1 LDWKQDDASRIASH
15 HGCAVGGVF
24 LVLAVEVPINQKGRD
39 FRLAIPKWHGNPRGT
54 RERKMLGFVGGRRRA
69 LSSNPKQEKV
79 TNNKALQGG
88 ELEKR

>member
-1 LDWKQDDASRIASH
+1 
-15 HGCAVGGVF
+15 
-24 LVLAVEVPINQKGRD
+24 
-39 FRLAIPKWHGNPRGT
+39 
-54 RERKMLGFVGGRRRA
+54 MLGFVGGRRRA